1 MDVPLYGGGLMRSRG
16 GWAELKGIR
25 LKGRNRVK
33 GDERI
38 LGDTD
43 FVIEVLAEA
52 NVTGLSMSW
61 QYR

>member
-1 MDVPLYGGGLMRSRG
+1 MRSRG